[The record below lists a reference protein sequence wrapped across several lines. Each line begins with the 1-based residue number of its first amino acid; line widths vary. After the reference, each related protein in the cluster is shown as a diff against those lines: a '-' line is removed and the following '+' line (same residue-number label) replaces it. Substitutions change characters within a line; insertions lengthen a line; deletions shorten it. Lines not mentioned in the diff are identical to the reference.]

1 MIGCNENVVV
11 MNPGVFPGD
20 FWVAEMYILL
30 AKHRE
35 KIILRKKTIIRS
47 FISLN

>member
-11 MNPGVFPGD
+11 KNLGVFPDD

-30 AKHRE
+30 AKRRE
-35 KIILRKKTIIRS
+35 KIILRKR
-47 FISLN
+47 LL